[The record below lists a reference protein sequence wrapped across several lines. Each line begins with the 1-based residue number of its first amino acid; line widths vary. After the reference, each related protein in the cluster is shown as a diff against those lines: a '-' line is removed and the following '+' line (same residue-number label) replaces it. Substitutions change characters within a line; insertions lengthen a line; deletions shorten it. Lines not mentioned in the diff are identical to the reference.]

1 MPIYRATLPGITGT
15 LLLRAPSAAQAK
27 DQIVEL
33 KALTS
38 DELSDALEA
47 GEKVYKQGDP
57 IIPPTEKTKSDEGAR
72 QAELVEVAI
81 RTHLPSGMHQ
91 SLIEGGNPG
100 NDDDWLDERE
110 ATPEEIA
117 AATPP
122 AKKKS

>member
-27 DQIVEL
+27 DLIVEL

-57 IIPPTEKTKSDEGAR
+57 IIPPTPEQQLQAKADEGAAK
-72 QAELVEVAI
+72 QPPPKDPPV
-81 RTHLPSGMHQ
+81 
-91 SLIEGGNPG
+91 
-100 NDDDWLDERE
+100 DDQPADKGKG
-110 ATPEEIA
+110 A
-117 AATPP
+117 AA
-122 AKKKS
+122 KE